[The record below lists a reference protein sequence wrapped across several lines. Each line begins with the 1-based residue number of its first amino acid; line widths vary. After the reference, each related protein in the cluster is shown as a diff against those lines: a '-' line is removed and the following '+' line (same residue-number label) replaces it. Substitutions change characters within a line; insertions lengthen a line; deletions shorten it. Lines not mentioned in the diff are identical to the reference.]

1 MFDRLF
7 HFGVVQGALLIL
19 SRVPDRNRSG
29 RDRMRSATA
38 VSRPSA
44 HRGFWRPR
52 YPASPSRGEGPIWRR
67 TKVVAGSMAGLNG
80 AVHKASLYFASCPA
94 KAGHPVITSTGMKLK
109 RCGVLDRPVKPDD
122 DRVCCCRSLF
132 ISLRMCLVR
141 GLIHQAAE
149 FALVCD
155 FQFEKPGLAG
165 GVRID

>member
-1 MFDRLF
+1 MAA
-7 HFGVVQGALLIL
+7 HE
-19 SRVPDRNRSG
+19 G
-29 RDRMRSATA
+29 RGGLDG
-38 VSRPSA
+38 
-44 HRGFWRPR
+44 GFERC
-52 YPASPSRGEGPIWRR
+52 
-67 TKVVAGSMAGLNG
+67 
-80 AVHKASLYFASCPA
+80 VHKASLYFASCPA

-132 ISLRMCLVR
+132 ISRRMCLVR